1 MFEGIKP
8 ILMQLSIIKIQLKH
22 NNSGI
27 LNDDILTK
35 KQIVEIKTQPKKV
48 NIGIHIFFL
57 QADTWHLIIII
68 IILIIVIIISQI
80 IAK

>member
-8 ILMQLSIIKIQLKH
+8 ISIQLSIIKIQLKH

-48 NIGIHIFFL
+48 KIGIYIFFL

-68 IILIIVIIISQI
+68 IILIIVINISQI

>member
-8 ILMQLSIIKIQLKH
+8 ISIQLSIIKIQLKH

-35 KQIVEIKTQPKKV
+35 KQIVEIKTQS
-48 NIGIHIFFL
+48 NFF
-57 QADTWHLIIII
+57 I
-68 IILIIVIIISQI
+68 
-80 IAK
+80 

>member
-8 ILMQLSIIKIQLKH
+8 ISIQLSIIKIQLKH

-27 LNDDILTK
+27 LNDDIFTK

-48 NIGIHIFFL
+48 NIGIHIFFYK
-57 QADTWHLIIII
+57 Q
-68 IILIIVIIISQI
+68 ILGI
-80 IAK
+80 

>member
-8 ILMQLSIIKIQLKH
+8 ISIQLSIIKIQLKH

-27 LNDDILTK
+27 LNYDILAK

-48 NIGIHIFFL
+48 KIGIHIFFL

-68 IILIIVIIISQI
+68 IILIIVINISQI

>member
-8 ILMQLSIIKIQLKH
+8 ISMQLSIIKIQLKH

-48 NIGIHIFFL
+48 KIGIHIFFL

-68 IILIIVIIISQI
+68 IILIIVINISQI

>member
-8 ILMQLSIIKIQLKH
+8 ISMQLSIIKIQLKH

-57 QADTWHLIIII
+57 KADNWNLIILLIKLYLFII
-68 IILIIVIIISQI
+68 IF
-80 IAK
+80 